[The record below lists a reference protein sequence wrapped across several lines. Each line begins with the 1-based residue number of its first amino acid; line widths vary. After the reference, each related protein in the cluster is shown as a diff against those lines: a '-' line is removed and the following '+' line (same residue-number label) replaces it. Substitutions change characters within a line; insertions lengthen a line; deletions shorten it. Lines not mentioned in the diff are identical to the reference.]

1 MRLIKIGNYI
11 PSEVKVDNFLEEVKT
26 SLNLYY
32 KDSEE
37 WFKKNYEEILIP
49 GEMNHSEERQFIIIY
64 DVESECRLAGF
75 ALLKNTK
82 KDKKIATLYVAKDW
96 RNKGIGSLLL
106 KEAVNYFNDR
116 PYIFFSKEI
125 LLSNP
130 LFSHVLVKNGFEFTE
145 IKDDQYY
152 FKYKEQ

>member
-32 KDSEE
+32 KDSKE